1 MKRRL
6 VLLGII
12 AVAAYVA
19 HSALWAYRE
28 DHQGRYAAPAPE
40 PDFSALDAI
49 D

>member
-6 VLLGII
+6 AIALGIAI
-12 AVAAYVA
+12 VAYLA

-28 DHQGRYAAPAPE
+28 DHQDRYAPAE
-40 PDFSALDAI
+40 PDFSALDAL